1 MAKVAGKDRQPASD
15 DLEAVLAALR
25 DLRRPASNAELAA
38 IMGCSEGE
46 ASKRAKACGGA
57 IVKEREGR
65 NVRLSLP
72 QHLH

>member
-1 MAKVAGKDRQPASD
+1 MKVRGRAPRD

-25 DLRRPASNAELAA
+25 SLGRPATNFELAV

-46 ASKRAKACGGA
+46 ASKRAKAYGGA

-65 NVRLSLP
+65 TVRLSLP
-72 QHLH
+72 QRLH